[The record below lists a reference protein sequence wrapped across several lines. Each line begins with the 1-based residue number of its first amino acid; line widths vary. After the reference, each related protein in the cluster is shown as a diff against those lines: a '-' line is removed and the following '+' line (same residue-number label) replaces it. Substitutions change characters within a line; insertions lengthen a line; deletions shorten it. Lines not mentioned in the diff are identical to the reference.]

1 VDERLRTTHSRVFAA
16 GDVCSRYQYTH
27 AADAMARI
35 VVANALF
42 LARRK
47 VTDLVIPWCT
57 YTDPEI
63 AHVAYYEESARAAGF
78 DVTTLAEKL
87 SDIDRARLDGETE
100 GFARVHYDKKTARIL
115 GGTIVA
121 RHAGEMIGELTLAIT
136 AKQKIGMLSA
146 TIHPYPTQAE
156 ALHKIGD
163 AYMRTKLTATVQVI
177 FKKWLAW
184 RR

>member
-1 VDERLRTTHSRVFAA
+1 
-16 GDVCSRYQYTH
+16 
-27 AADAMARI
+27 MARI

-63 AHVAYYEESARAAGF
+63 AHVGYYEEDAPRCR
-78 DVTTLAEKL
+78 VRRRRPLAQRL
-87 SDIDRARLDGETE
+87 SDVDRARLDGETE

-146 TIHPYPTQAE
+146 THSSLSDPGRSA
-156 ALHKIGD
+156 A
-163 AYMRTKLTATVQVI
+163 
-177 FKKWLAW
+177 
-184 RR
+184 